1 MMERYKENLFVLNR
15 LHEIF
20 GINKKLGRGV
30 KKWKRKRF

>member
-20 GINKKLGRGV
+20 NKKKKLGRGV
-30 KKWKRKRF
+30 KEWKRKRF